1 VRAAVWNRIPPTIV
15 LMLYTIAVLGLTAMG
30 YGAGLVKS
38 RTLAPTIAVVLA
50 FSAIMLIIQDMERP
64 RPQLFTI
71 SQEPLVDVARR
82 ISPPPSSA
90 EFR

>member
-1 VRAAVWNRIPPTIV
+1 
-15 LMLYTIAVLGLTAMG
+15 MG

-50 FSAIMLIIQDMERP
+50 FSATMPVILDMERP
-64 RPQLFTI
+64 RRQLFTI
-71 SQEPLVDVARR
+71 SQEPLADVARR
-82 ISPPPSSA
+82 PSSAPSSA